1 MSDSTAEEEWAGEQG
16 LEAMS
21 SATSALGAFLATGNH
36 HGPGV
41 HAPVASR
48 SSRHFSVN
56 FGYAHL
62 VALSLNGYV
71 AIVNQVASI
80 N

>member
-71 AIVNQVASI
+71 AIVN
-80 N
+80 